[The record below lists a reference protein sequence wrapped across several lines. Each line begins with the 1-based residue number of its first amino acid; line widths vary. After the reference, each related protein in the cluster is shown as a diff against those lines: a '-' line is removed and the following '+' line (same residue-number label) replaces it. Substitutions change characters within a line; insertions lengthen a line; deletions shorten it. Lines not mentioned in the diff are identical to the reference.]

1 MLFRHHRAVLVV
13 CLGAAVI
20 AAAVVAG
27 ALSASARQAGSS
39 LTWGPAPAAG
49 TASPS
54 AAATGVP
61 VPQASPSPTAAASLG
76 GLQLPLSGLFQQ
88 LNSETQNTAVGQW
101 AILRDIGDAIRDH
114 IVAFLRWIS
123 RKR

>member
-1 MLFRHHRAVLVV
+1 MLLHHRAALVV

-27 ALSASARQAGSS
+27 ALSASGRQAGAPLS
-39 LTWGPAPAAG
+39 WGPPAAAASPSA

-54 AAATGVP
+54 GVP
-61 VPQASPSPTAAASLG
+61 VPQASPSPTAAAPLG

-88 LNSETQNTAVGQW
+88 LNSETRNTAVGQW
-101 AILRDIGDAIRDH
+101 SILQDIGDAIRDH

-123 RKR
+123 GGR